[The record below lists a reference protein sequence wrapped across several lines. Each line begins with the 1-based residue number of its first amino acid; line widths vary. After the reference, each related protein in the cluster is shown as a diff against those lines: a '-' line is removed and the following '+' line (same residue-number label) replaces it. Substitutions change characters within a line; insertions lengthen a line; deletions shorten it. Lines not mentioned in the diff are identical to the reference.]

1 MNIYFSIFLGMLAAA
16 FVIVMVGAVVLLRTA
31 LRTKRASDAIQAH
44 PTVIALQSAQ
54 AIGDRLSGLGDQV
67 AKIRIQAAHIMESAA
82 QISAVAALLD
92 LEVDR
97 VSFATRLL
105 LKTCIP
111 TLRGSMAD

>member
-1 MNIYFSIFLGMLAAA
+1 MNIYFAIFLALLAAA
-16 FVIVMVGAVVLLRTA
+16 FVVVVVGAVVLLRTA
-31 LRTKRASDAIQAH
+31 LRAKRASEAISVH
-44 PTVIALQSAQ
+44 PTIVALSSAQ
-54 AIGDRLSGLGDQV
+54 AIGEQLSGLGDQV
-67 AKIRIQAAHIMESAA
+67 AQIRIRAMHIGESAA
-82 QISAVAALLD
+82 RISAVSALLD

>member
-1 MNIYFSIFLGMLAAA
+1 VNVYLAIFLGMSAAAVVIVLAAA
-16 FVIVMVGAVVLLRTA
+16 IILLRTA

-44 PTVIALQSAQ
+44 PTIVALKGAQ
-54 AIGDRLSGLGDQV
+54 AIGDQLRGLGDQV
-67 AKIRIQAAHIMESAA
+67 ARIRVQGMHIAQSMA
-82 QISAVAALLD
+82 QISAAAALLD

-105 LKTCIP
+105 LKTFIP